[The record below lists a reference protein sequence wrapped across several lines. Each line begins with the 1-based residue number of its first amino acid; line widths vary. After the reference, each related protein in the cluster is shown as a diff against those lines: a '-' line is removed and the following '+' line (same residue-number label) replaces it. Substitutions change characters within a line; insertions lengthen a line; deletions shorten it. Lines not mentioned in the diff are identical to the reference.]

1 MDKYCCFAC
10 PKGDFSLKSL
20 DACCP
25 TCGRPFGFP
34 LMELPAEI
42 GEFKVIRSLGR
53 GFYGAAYVA
62 ERKGPLKTKRVLKVT
77 PVKLYEFF
85 NKNFIDECTL
95 HAQVAEGAEHVVGI
109 NDPFEAN
116 VTFGGL
122 TLSCHVVVLDFVD
135 GELLKNHLQGDA
147 PLTASEAAQIAADL
161 FRLKA
166 ELEARLSNHND
177 LHAGNIIVQRLTKG
191 MFRQGAMEPSIRV
204 MAIDLG
210 SLAGDRRSGGNYL
223 GDLHWIARHIQA
235 MVDRLT
241 ADIDTASDLDS
252 RVANALQMIVQSIA
266 TNVEYQ
272 RTPSAEDFIRAIERE
287 FWRTAE
293 PWRPW
298 RDRLELR
305 LFGASYNAQTMEA
318 WHVPQL
324 LVDPDGNWLTRLSAP
339 GPLIVTGMRGCG
351 KTMLLRAL
359 QFHAR
364 AVNQGR
370 ETDSEIIGRLEGD
383 NYVGL
388 FVSAYRLLNV
398 AEEPSAATYD
408 LFARLYV
415 AYALEAVRALAHLAD
430 IFPSRLIH
438 DGHKAIAQAVGDL
451 LKPTVDLPELVTIE
465 QLERYLSNLLI
476 RISRSDSEFALASHP
491 AMAFPHLAQAIR
503 QASTLWRD
511 AQVLFLLDDVST
523 RYLTMD
529 RVEDILSALIFQNPI
544 CAFKL
549 TSEAQTILLNLKSPG
564 QVEPAAHWRD
574 YETFDLGAEV
584 HGRLKHGG
592 GQAGRKFVEEILQ
605 LRGKY
610 FPRHP
615 GQSPSDVL
623 GDAPLETIAQTIA
636 RTAPESRDRKQVYRG
651 ISALTGMCVGD
662 IGSVIRLYEDILGR
676 ARGKYP
682 VAANT
687 QSEVFQDFCAWHLY
701 LLDRRGSDLKD
712 VAKSF
717 AEAAHELL
725 VQSAKGKSKPLRLR
739 QYASIYVRV
748 TTGNFKEQMER
759 LRALVDAGI
768 FVFSGGAPRT
778 KTRDSNPVQ
787 QFKLTYR
794 KVYGLVN
801 FIGLS
806 ERDRFEL
813 SGDALEEWLK
823 SPATGKDILMRNL
836 RTDGDPDD
844 DTPPSSV
851 PAMEDTTSQRTLD
864 LLMPSP
870 ATVIVTPKTNEDP
883 IDEIIR
889 LGSLQLPQITLT
901 NLSNLSE
908 QRIDTVVLGLGFEE
922 RTAVSAKRLLD
933 MSRPKRIIAIRYSEG
948 GRAPEILT
956 MAAAA
961 AIPVEEITY
970 GSSMSDDFSPITGT
984 TLVDVTGL
992 AKPAIFKLI
1001 RAALRGSNEAFFSYT
1016 AAQGYYPLEADL
1028 QRVLDAYQHVN
1039 HHELLLGLKN
1049 ILTGEKRP
1057 YSSVPLLK
1065 SQSDGTRLRGLCA
1078 FSSSKHERL
1087 LQLIEDRDC
1096 DQLDVIVNDGV
1107 SPRTRIAQ
1115 IAGEVAVRGSQNA
1128 TVTSCNGSDPAAVL
1142 SMLGRRYETWYVR
1155 DGLNFEIGLTGNKM
1169 EAAASAVLSAAVR
1182 VSQCWY
1188 VKPSAFDPDRFT
1200 TGVGDTRCF
1209 HVQMREGCPAL
1220 NENDERN

>member
-1 MDKYCCFAC
+1 MDKYCCFVC
-10 PKGDFSLKSL
+10 PAGDFSLKSL
-20 DACCP
+20 DDCCP
-25 TCGRPFGFP
+25 TCGRAYGFP
-34 LMELPAEI
+34 LMGHPVEI
-42 GEFKVIRSLGR
+42 GQFKVLRSLGR

-62 ERKGPLKTKRVLKVT
+62 ERKGALKTKRVLKIT
-77 PVKLYEFF
+77 PIDMYKFF
-85 NKNFIDECTL
+85 KKDFDAECAL
-95 HAQVAEGAEHVVGI
+95 HAQVAEGADHVVGI
-109 NDPFEAN
+109 ND
-116 VTFGGL
+116 TFATDVVFGDL
-122 TLSCHVVVLDFVD
+122 TLKCHVVELDFID
-135 GELLKNHLQGDA
+135 GEPLREHLQGGV
-147 PLTASEAAQIAADL
+147 PLTASEAAQVAADL
-161 FRLKA
+161 FRMKA
-166 ELEARLSNHND
+166 ELEDRLSNHND
-177 LHAGNIIVQRLTKG
+177 LHAGNIIVERLSKG
-191 MFRQGAMEPSIRV
+191 KRRQGAMDPGIRA

-210 SLAGDRRSGGNYL
+210 SLAADRRSGGSYI
-223 GDLHWIARHIQA
+223 GDLHRIAHHIQA
-235 MVDRLT
+235 MVDCLT
-241 ADIDTASDLDS
+241 ADIDGASDLDS

-272 RTPSAEDFIRAIERE
+272 RTPSADDFIRAIERE
-287 FWRTAE
+287 YWRTAE

-324 LVDPDGNWLTRLSAP
+324 LVDPGGTWLTRLSAP

-351 KTMLLRAL
+351 KTMFLRAL

-364 AVNQGR
+364 AVKQTR
-370 ETDSEIIGRLEGD
+370 ETDDEVIGRLQGD

-398 AEEPSAATYD
+398 AEEPTAATYD

-430 IFPSRLIH
+430 LAPGKVTH
-438 DGHKAIAQAVGDL
+438 DGHKAIAQAVADL
-451 LKPTVDLPELVTIE
+451 LKPTIDMPELATIE

-476 RISRSDSEFALASHP
+476 RISRSDSDYVLASHP

-529 RVEDILSALIFQNPI
+529 RVEDILSALIFQNTI

-549 TSEAQTILLNLKSPG
+549 TSEAQTILLELKSPG

-615 GQSPSDVL
+615 GQTPSDVL
-623 GDAPLETIAQTIA
+623 GDIPLETIAQTIA

-662 IGSVIRLYEDILGR
+662 IGSVIKLYEDILGR
-676 ARGKYP
+676 AREKYP
-682 VAANT
+682 VPANI

-725 VQSAKGKSKPLRLR
+725 VQSGKSKSDPPRLR

-748 TTGNFKEQMER
+748 TTGNFKEQMDR
-759 LRALVDAGI
+759 LRVLVDAGI
-768 FVFSGGAPRT
+768 FVFTGGAPRT

-801 FIGLS
+801 FIGLA

-813 SGDALEEWLK
+813 SGEALEEWLR

-844 DTPPSSV
+844 EIAPPASATPV
-851 PAMEDTTSQRTLD
+851 EDTIRQRAFELP
-864 LLMPSP
+864 MPSLAVTVVSPEVCDP
-870 ATVIVTPKTNEDP
+870 ADDIVRVGHLPLPAITPIEMSALSSHPVD
-883 IDEIIR
+883 
-889 LGSLQLPQITLT
+889 TL
-901 NLSNLSE
+901 
-908 QRIDTVVLGLGFEE
+908 VLGLGFEE
-922 RTAVSAKRLLD
+922 RTSVSARRLLD
-933 MSRPKRIIAIRYSEG
+933 TAQPKRILAVRYPEA
-948 GRAPEILT
+948 GRATEILA
-956 MAAAA
+956 MAAASG
-961 AIPVEEITY
+961 IPVEEITY
-970 GSSMSDDFSPITGT
+970 ASSTSDEFRPITGT

-1001 RAALRGSNEAFFSYT
+1001 RSALRGNDEAFFVYT
-1016 AAQGYYPLEADL
+1016 AAEGYYPLEADL
-1028 QRVLDAYQHVN
+1028 QRVLEAYQDIN
-1039 HHELLLGLKN
+1039 HHDLLRELKSV
-1049 ILTGEKRP
+1049 LTGEEGP
-1057 YSSVPLLK
+1057 YLPVPLLK

-1078 FSSSKHERL
+1078 FASSKHERL
-1087 LQLIEDRDC
+1087 LQLIEDRDY
-1096 DQLDVIVNDGV
+1096 DQLDVIVNEGN

-1115 IAGEVAVRGSQNA
+1115 IAGEVAIRGCQNSA
-1128 TVTSCNGSDPAAVL
+1128 ITPCDASNPAAVL
-1142 SMLGRRYETWYVR
+1142 ETIGRRYESWYVR
-1155 DGLNFEIGLTGNKM
+1155 EGLNFEIGLTGNKM
-1169 EAAASAVLSAAVR
+1169 EAVASAALSAAVH
-1182 VSQCWY
+1182 VNQCWY
-1188 VKPSAFDPDRFT
+1188 VKPSAFNSERFT
-1200 TGVGDTRCF
+1200 TGFGATRCF
-1209 HVQMREGCPAL
+1209 RIQMQRGASFP
-1220 NENDERN
+1220 NEDEEAD

>member
-1 MDKYCCFAC
+1 MDKYCCFVC
-10 PKGDFSLKSL
+10 PESDFELKNL
-20 DACCP
+20 TDCCP
-25 TCGRPFGFP
+25 RCGRMYGFP
-34 LMELPAEI
+34 LTEMPIEI
-42 GEFKVIRSLGR
+42 GDYRIVRSLGR

-77 PVKLYEFF
+77 PVNLYKYFG
-85 NKNFIDECTL
+85 KNFEEECAL
-95 HAQVAEGAEHVVGI
+95 HAAVAEGSEHVTEISDAFDTDVL
-109 NDPFEAN
+109 
-116 VTFGGL
+116 FGEL
-122 TLSCHVVVLDFVD
+122 NQRCHIAVLGFVD
-135 GELLKNHLQGDA
+135 GELLKNHLQGEA
-147 PLTASEAAQIAADL
+147 PLTAGEAAQIAADL

-166 ELEARLSNHND
+166 ELEAKLSNHND

-191 MFRQGAMEPSIRV
+191 MYRQGAMEPSIRV

-210 SLAGDRRSGGNYL
+210 SLAEDRRSGGGYL
-223 GDLHWIARHIQA
+223 GDLHWIARHIQS

-241 ADIDTASDLDS
+241 VDIDAVSDLDS
-252 RVANALQMIVQSIA
+252 RVANALQMIVQSILPG
-266 TNVEYQ
+266 VEYQ
-272 RTPSAEDFIRAIERE
+272 RTPTAEDFIRAIERE
-287 FWRTAE
+287 FLRTAE

-298 RDRLELR
+298 KEGLVLKS
-305 LFGASYNAQTMEA
+305 FGASYNAQTMEA

-324 LVDPDGNWLTRLSAP
+324 LVDPDGNWLNRLSTP
-339 GPLIVTGMRGCG
+339 GPLVVTGMRGCG

-364 AVNQGR
+364 AVKQGQ
-370 ETDSEIIGRLEGD
+370 DSNDDIVKRLRRD

-398 AEEPSAATYD
+398 VEEPTAATYD

-430 IFPSRLIH
+430 ISPSHLSH
-438 DGHKAIAQAVGDL
+438 DGHQAIAQAVCDL
-451 LKPTVDLPELVTIE
+451 LKPTVTLPELMTIE
-465 QLERYLSNLLI
+465 QLERRLSDLLT
-476 RISRSDSEFALASHP
+476 RISRSDSSFVLAIHP

-503 QASTLWRD
+503 QASSLWRD

-523 RYLTMD
+523 RYLTME
-529 RVEDILSALIFQNPI
+529 RVEGILSALIFQNPI

-574 YETFDLGAEV
+574 FETFDLGAEV

-610 FPRHP
+610 FRPLGHTP
-615 GQSPSDVL
+615 LDIL
-623 GDAPLETIAQTIA
+623 GDVPLETIAQTIA
-636 RTAPESRDRKQVYRG
+636 RTSPESRDRKQVYSG

-662 IGSVIRLYEDILGR
+662 IGSIIRLYESILGR
-676 ARGKYP
+676 ARGRYP
-682 VAANT
+682 VKANI

-725 VQSAKGKSKPLRLR
+725 VQSGKRTSKPPRLR

-748 TTGNFKEQMER
+748 TTGNFQAQMER
-759 LRALVDAGI
+759 LRSLVDAGI

-813 SGDALEEWLK
+813 SGEALEEWLK
-823 SPATGKDILMRNL
+823 SPALGKDILMRNL

-844 DTPPSSV
+844 SGADV
-851 PAMEDTTSQRTLD
+851 EVRASQRTLD
-864 LLMPSP
+864 LPLPPPPVLSAAP
-870 ATVIVTPKTNEDP
+870 EVSDDVSEVIARV
-883 IDEIIR
+883 
-889 LGSLQLPQITLT
+889 GSLPLPTITSVELPR
-901 NLSNLSE
+901 LSGE
-908 QRIDTVVLGLGFEE
+908 RIDTLVLGLGFEE
-922 RTAVSAKRLLD
+922 RAVISAQRLID
-933 MSRPKRIIAIRYSEG
+933 AVKPKRILALRYQQA
-948 GRAPEILT
+948 GRASEILEL
-956 MAAAA
+956 AATEKVS
-961 AIPVEEITY
+961 VEEITY
-970 GSSMSDDFSPITGT
+970 ESLISDETVEIPGAALI
-984 TLVDVTGL
+984 DVTGL
-992 AKPAIFKLI
+992 AKPAIFKI
-1001 RAALRGSNEAFFSYT
+1001 VRSAVRSGRNAFFSYT
-1016 AAQGYYPLEADL
+1016 SAQGYYPLEDELQSVLSAYADIN
-1028 QRVLDAYQHVN
+1028 Q
-1039 HHELLLGLKN
+1039 HELLTHLKN

-1057 YSSVPLLK
+1057 YTTVPLLK

-1078 FSSSKHERL
+1078 FASSKHERL
-1087 LQLIEDRDC
+1087 LQLTEDRDY
-1096 DQLDVIVNDGV
+1096 DQLQVIVKDGTT
-1107 SPRTRIAQ
+1107 PRTRVAQ
-1115 IAGEVAVRGSQNA
+1115 IAGEVAIRGSQNA
-1128 TVTSCNGSDPAAVL
+1128 AIMTCDSSDPAAVL
-1142 SMLGRRYETWYVR
+1142 EVLGRLYQLWYVR
-1155 DGLNFEIGLTGNKM
+1155 DGLNFELGLTGNKI
-1169 EAAASAVLSAAVR
+1169 EAVASAILSAAVR

-1188 VKPSAFDPDRFT
+1188 VKPNEFDPERFT
-1200 TGVGDTRCF
+1200 TGVGVTRCF
-1209 HVQMREGCPAL
+1209 RVKMREDG
-1220 NENDERN
+1220 EM

>member
-1 MDKYCCFAC
+1 MDKYCCFIC
-10 PKGDFSLKSL
+10 PMGDFTLKSL
-20 DACCP
+20 DDRCP
-25 TCGRPFGFP
+25 NCGRAYGFP
-34 LMELPAEI
+34 LTDHPAEI
-42 GEFKVIRSLGR
+42 GQFNVVRSLGR

-62 ERKGPLKTKRVLKVT
+62 ERKGALKTKRVLKVT
-77 PVKLYEFF
+77 PVGMYRFF
-85 NKNFIDECTL
+85 NKDFDAECAS
-95 HAQVAEGAEHVVGI
+95 HATAAEGADHVVGI
-109 NDPFEAN
+109 DDTFEAD
-116 VTFGGL
+116 VVFGDVHL
-122 TLSCHVVVLDFVD
+122 PCHVAVLNFVD
-135 GELLKNHLQGDA
+135 GELLRDHLQGDVQ
-147 PLTASEAAQIAADL
+147 LTASEAAQIAADL
-161 FRLKA
+161 FRMKA
-166 ELEARLSNHND
+166 ELEAKLSNHND
-177 LHAGNIIVQRLTKG
+177 LHAGNIIVQRLSKG
-191 MFRQGAMEPSIRV
+191 TLRQGAMDPGIRA

-210 SLAGDRRSGGNYL
+210 SLAADRRSGGSYT

-241 ADIDTASDLDS
+241 ADIDAASDLDS

-272 RTPSAEDFIRAIERE
+272 RTPSADDFIRAIERE
-287 FWRTAE
+287 YWRTAE

-324 LVDPDGNWLTRLSAP
+324 LVDPDGTWLTRLSAP

-364 AVNQGR
+364 AVKQNR
-370 ETDSEIIGRLEGD
+370 ETDDEVIERLQRD
-383 NYVGL
+383 NFVGL

-398 AEEPSAATYD
+398 AEEPTATTYD

-415 AYALEAVRALAHLAD
+415 AYALEAVRALAHFAD
-430 IFPSRLIH
+430 IAPEKLIH
-438 DGHKAIAQAVGDL
+438 DGHKAIARAVVDL
-451 LKPTVDLPELVTIE
+451 LKPTVEMPELATIE

-476 RISRSDSEFALASHP
+476 RVSRSDSDFVLATHP
-491 AMAFPHLAQAIR
+491 AMAFPQLAQAIR

-529 RVEDILSALIFQNPI
+529 RVEDILSALIFQVPT

-549 TSEAQTILLNLKSPG
+549 TSEAQTILLKLKSPG
-564 QVEPAAHWRD
+564 QVDPAAHWRD

-592 GQAGRKFVEEILQ
+592 GQAGRKFVEDILQ

-615 GQSPSDVL
+615 GQTPSDVL
-623 GDAPLETIAQTIA
+623 GDVPLETIAQTIA

-651 ISALTGMCVGD
+651 ISALTGICVGD

-676 ARGKYP
+676 GRGKYP
-682 VAANT
+682 VAANI

-725 VQSAKGKSKPLRLR
+725 VQSAKSKSDPPRLR

-748 TTGNFKEQMER
+748 TTGNFKEQMDR
-759 LRALVDAGI
+759 LRVLVDAGI
-768 FVFSGGAPRT
+768 FVFTGGAPRT

-801 FIGLS
+801 FIGLA

-813 SGDALEEWLK
+813 SGEALEEWLK
-823 SPATGKDILMRNL
+823 SPAAGKDILMRNL

-844 DTPPSSV
+844 EAVPTAATPVGEACRQRAFELPMPPAAIAVASPEGPNDPADDIVREGHLPLPVITSIDLSALSSH
-851 PAMEDTTSQRTLD
+851 
-864 LLMPSP
+864 
-870 ATVIVTPKTNEDP
+870 P
-883 IDEIIR
+883 ID
-889 LGSLQLPQITLT
+889 TM
-901 NLSNLSE
+901 
-908 QRIDTVVLGLGFEE
+908 VLGLGFEE
-922 RTAVSAKRLLD
+922 RTSHSAGRLLD
-933 MSRPKRIIAIRYSEG
+933 AARPKRILAVRYPEA
-948 GRAPEILT
+948 GRATEILA
-956 MAAAA
+956 MATASR
-961 AIPVEEITY
+961 IPVDEITY
-970 GSSMSDDFSPITGT
+970 ESSTSDEFGRIAGT

-1001 RAALRGSNEAFFSYT
+1001 RSALRGSDEAFFVYT
-1016 AAQGYYPLEADL
+1016 SAEGYYPLEADL
-1028 QRVLDAYQHVN
+1028 QRVLDAYKDVN
-1039 HHELLLGLKN
+1039 HHQLLLALKN
-1049 ILTGEKRP
+1049 ILTGEERP
-1057 YSSVPLLK
+1057 YLPIPLLK

-1078 FSSSKHERL
+1078 FASTKHERL
-1087 LQLIEDRDC
+1087 LQLIEDRDY
-1096 DQLDVIVNDGV
+1096 DQLDVIVNEGT
-1107 SPRTRIAQ
+1107 SPRSLIAQ
-1115 IAGEVAVRGSQNA
+1115 IAGEVAIRGSQNA
-1128 TVTSCNGSDPAAVL
+1128 AVTPCDASDPAAIL
-1142 SMLGRRYETWYVR
+1142 ETLARRYESWYVR
-1155 DGLNFEIGLTGNKM
+1155 EGLNFEIGLTGNKM
-1169 EAAASAVLSAAVR
+1169 EAVASAALCAAVH
-1182 VSQCWY
+1182 VNQCWY
-1188 VKPSAFDPDRFT
+1188 VKPTAFDPERFT
-1200 TGVGDTRCF
+1200 TGVGATRCF
-1209 HVQMREGCPAL
+1209 HIQMRRGGVAE
-1220 NENDERN
+1220 